1 MAVFSIDT
9 FAFERYIGG
18 PSNPDVREPGLF
30 SAPTNVATDA
40 KGNVYVTDTWNHR
53 VQIFDHK
60 GKFVRAFGSHG
71 LSPGQFIRPKGIAVD
86 SEGHIYVADAEF
98 NNFQVFS
105 SDGKVLLA
113 VGARYNPGQFAL
125 IAGLFIDENRIFTTE
140 QDTGRCR
147 SSSTSRKQRP
157 LWARRSNYRNSADL
171 SHPAAIE
178 NN

>member
-125 IAGLFIDENRIFTTE
+125 IAGLFIERTGSLPPNRTR
-140 QDTGRCR
+140 GGCR